1 MNSAKPIALLL
12 IYSFFFITSIYAN
25 NNIADDRIYKQAQKL
40 LAVMTLDEKVSLLSG
55 RGSYDTQNIDRLNL
69 PSLQLW
75 DGPNGVR
82 SNNNEPATA
91 FPVGICMGSTW
102 NPALIEK
109 LGKALGKECRAFGV
123 EVLLGPTMNII
134 RTPLNGRNFETFSED
149 PFFSGV
155 MGTAYV
161 KGLQSENVGA
171 SVKHFIA
178 NNQETN
184 RQSVSAEISERT
196 LREIYLPA
204 YRRVIKEAQPFT
216 IMAAYN
222 QINGGHATEN
232 NYIMNSILRKEYG
245 FTGVL
250 LSDWGGV
257 KSTIQ
262 SLNASLD
269 LEMPGPGNYYE
280 KPLRKAL
287 KKGTVT
293 VDVIDQ
299 AALRMIQL
307 ILKTTNKK
315 PNLNDSLYQF
325 SDVMEINKTIARK
338 VAEESVVL
346 LKNENKLLPIN
357 TEKVRSIAI
366 IGPNANRSIN
376 QGGGSARVTAAYSVT
391 PLQGITALARKND
404 IEVNYH
410 KGVENHPAVPL
421 MEAASLRLNSHSEE
435 TGLQGEY
442 YQSYN
447 FTGAPF
453 KTERDEELRIFGIID
468 EGVFGSVL
476 WTGDFI
482 AKKSGEYRF
491 SANPGL
497 GKAKIFIDGKK
508 VVLNEKGKPAFGG
521 LLPAPKIGNI
531 LLSPGRHS
539 IKVEYSAKP
548 SFFLSLI
555 LKIVMPGVAD
565 LLKKFRFL
573 EIGCRLPE
581 PEISLAID
589 LARNADMA
597 IIVVGS
603 SDNYESE
610 GEDRPSMKLTGKQDE
625 LIESILK
632 VNQNTIVIMNT
643 GSPIE
648 MPWVNQSPAI
658 LQVWL
663 PGQEGGNAIANV
675 IFGNVNPSG
684 KLPVTFPK
692 KLEDNPSHGYY
703 PGDKKV
709 LYDEGIYVGYR
720 HYDTKNVDPLF
731 PFGHG
736 LSYTKFDYGSIA
748 GPSNITSGEKI
759 NLSITVKN
767 SGQRKG
773 QEVVQCYIRDLES
786 SIDRPYQELK
796 AFQKITLEASE
807 SKPIDILLDETAL
820 SFFDPGSNDWVT
832 EPGQFEI
839 LIGSSSRDIRSR
851 KIINFRY

>member
-109 LGKALGKECRAFGV
+109 LGKALGKECQAFGV

-482 AKKSGEYRF
+482 AKKLGEYRF

-692 KLEDNPSHGYY
+692 ILEDNPSHGYY

>member
-1 MNSAKPIALLL
+1 MNSAIPIALLL
-12 IYSFFFITSIYAN
+12 FYPFFLITLISAN
-25 NNIADDRIYKQAQKL
+25 NNTADDHIYKQAQEL

-421 MEAASLRLNSHSEE
+421 MEAASLRLNSRSEE

-548 SFFLSLI
+548 NFFLSLI

-692 KLEDNPSHGYY
+692 ILEDNPSHGYY

>member
-12 IYSFFFITSIYAN
+12 IYSFFLITSISAN
-25 NNIADDRIYKQAQKL
+25 NNTADNRIYKQASEL

-222 QINGGHATEN
+222 QINGSHATEN

-315 PNLNDSLYQF
+315 QNLNDSLYQF

-421 MEAASLRLNSHSEE
+421 MEAASLRLNSSSEE

-447 FTGAPF
+447 FTG
-453 KTERDEELRIFGIID
+453 
-468 EGVFGSVL
+468 
-476 WTGDFI
+476 DFPHPY
-482 AKKSGEYRF
+482 G
-491 SANPGL
+491 N
-497 GKAKIFIDGKK
+497 
-508 VVLNEKGKPAFGG
+508 
-521 LLPAPKIGNI
+521 LLQYHFF
-531 LLSPGRHS
+531 SPGRL
-539 IKVEYSAKP
+539 Y
-548 SFFLSLI
+548 
-555 LKIVMPGVAD
+555 
-565 LLKKFRFL
+565 
-573 EIGCRLPE
+573 
-581 PEISLAID
+581 
-589 LARNADMA
+589 
-597 IIVVGS
+597 
-603 SDNYESE
+603 
-610 GEDRPSMKLTGKQDE
+610 
-625 LIESILK
+625 
-632 VNQNTIVIMNT
+632 
-643 GSPIE
+643 
-648 MPWVNQSPAI
+648 
-658 LQVWL
+658 
-663 PGQEGGNAIANV
+663 
-675 IFGNVNPSG
+675 
-684 KLPVTFPK
+684 PV
-692 KLEDNPSHGYY
+692 
-703 PGDKKV
+703 
-709 LYDEGIYVGYR
+709 R
-720 HYDTKNVDPLF
+720 
-731 PFGHG
+731 
-736 LSYTKFDYGSIA
+736 A
-748 GPSNITSGEKI
+748 
-759 NLSITVKN
+759 
-767 SGQRKG
+767 
-773 QEVVQCYIRDLES
+773 
-786 SIDRPYQELK
+786 
-796 AFQKITLEASE
+796 
-807 SKPIDILLDETAL
+807 
-820 SFFDPGSNDWVT
+820 
-832 EPGQFEI
+832 
-839 LIGSSSRDIRSR
+839 
-851 KIINFRY
+851 

>member
-25 NNIADDRIYKQAQKL
+25 NNIADDRIYKQAQEL

-531 LLSPGRHS
+531 LLSSGRHS

-548 SFFLSLI
+548 SFFLSFI

-581 PEISLAID
+581 PEISQAID

-692 KLEDNPSHGYY
+692 ILEDNPSHGYY

-759 NLSITVKN
+759 YLSITVKN

>member
-12 IYSFFFITSIYAN
+12 IYLFFLITSIPAN
-25 NNIADDRIYKQAQKL
+25 NNTADDRIYKQAQEL

-55 RGSYDTQNIDRLNL
+55 RGSYDTQDIKRLNL

-102 NPALIEK
+102 NPELIEK
-109 LGKALGKECRAFGV
+109 LGIALGKECRAFGV

-149 PFFSGV
+149 PFINGV
-155 MGTAYV
+155 IGAAYV

-184 RQSVSAEISERT
+184 RQSVSAEISERA

-204 YRRVIKEAQPFT
+204 YKYIIKKEQPFT

-222 QINGGHATEN
+222 QINGTHATEN
-232 NYIMNSILRKEYG
+232 EYIMNSILRKEYG

-257 KSTIQ
+257 KSTIP

-287 KKGTVT
+287 KRGTLSI
-293 VDVIDQ
+293 DIIDQ
-299 AALRMIQL
+299 AALRMIRL
-307 ILKTTNKK
+307 ILKTTNQRE
-315 PNLNDSLYQF
+315 NLNNNQYQL
-325 SDVMEINKTIARK
+325 SDVMETNKAIARK
-338 VAEESVVL
+338 VAEESIVL
-346 LKNENKLLPIN
+346 LKNDNKLLPIN
-357 TEKVRSIAI
+357 KETVRSIAI
-366 IGPNANRSIN
+366 IGPNANRAIN
-376 QGGGSARVTAAYSVT
+376 QGGGSARVTAAYSIT
-391 PLQGITALARKND
+391 PLQGIMTLAIEND
-404 IEVNYH
+404 IEVDYH
-410 KGVENHPAVPL
+410 KGVENHPTVPL
-421 MEAASLRLNSHSEE
+421 MEAASLRLNSSSDE
-435 TGLQGEY
+435 TGLQGTY
-442 YQSYN
+442 YRSYD

-453 KTERDEELRIFGIID
+453 RTELDKELRIFGIID
-468 EGVFGSVL
+468 EAVFGSVL

-482 AKKSGEYRF
+482 AEKSGEYKF

-508 VVLNEKGKPAFGG
+508 VKLNEKGQPAFGG

-531 LLSPGRHS
+531 LLSSGRHS
-539 IKVEYSAKP
+539 IRVEYSAKP
-548 SFFLSLI
+548 NIFLSFI
-555 LKIVMPGVAD
+555 LKIVMPGISD

-581 PEISLAID
+581 PEISQAID
-589 LARNADMA
+589 LARNSDLS

-610 GEDRPSMKLTGKQDE
+610 GEDRPTMKLTGKQDE
-625 LIESILK
+625 LIESILN
-632 VNQNTIVIMNT
+632 VNRNTIVIINT
-643 GSPIE
+643 GSPVE
-648 MPWVNQSPAI
+648 MPWVNKCPAI

-663 PGQEGGNAIANV
+663 PGQEGGSAMANV
-675 IFGNVNPSG
+675 VFGNVNPSG
-684 KLPVTFPK
+684 KLPVTFPN
-692 KLEDNPSHGYY
+692 KLEDNPSYRYY

-709 LYDEGIYVGYR
+709 FYDEGIYVGYR
-720 HYDTKNVDPLF
+720 YYDTKNVDPLF

-736 LSYTKFDYGSIA
+736 LSYTKFDYGLIT
-748 GPSNITSGEKI
+748 GPSNIVSGEKI
-759 NLSITVKN
+759 DLSITVKN

-773 QEVVQCYIRDLES
+773 KDVIQCYVRDLES
-786 SIDRPYQELK
+786 SIDRPNKELK
-796 AFQKITLEASE
+796 AFQKVTLEPNE
-807 SKPIDILLDETAL
+807 SKLIKFSLDETAL
-820 SFFDPGSNDWVT
+820 SFFAPDYNSWIVEQGK
-832 EPGQFEI
+832 FEI

-851 KIINFRY
+851 KIINFKD

>member
-12 IYSFFFITSIYAN
+12 IYLFLLITLIPAN
-25 NNIADDRIYKQAQKL
+25 NNAADDRIYKQAKKL

-55 RGSYDTQNIDRLNL
+55 RGSYDTQNIDRLDL

-109 LGKALGKECRAFGV
+109 LGKALGKECQAFGV

-366 IGPNANRSIN
+366 IGPNANRAIN

-531 LLSPGRHS
+531 LLSSGRHS

-692 KLEDNPSHGYY
+692 ILEDNPSHGYY

>member
-421 MEAASLRLNSHSEE
+421 MEAASLRLNSRSEE

-531 LLSPGRHS
+531 LLSSGRHS

-548 SFFLSLI
+548 SFFLSFI

-603 SDNYESE
+603 PDNYESE

-692 KLEDNPSHGYY
+692 ILEDNPSHGYY

-748 GPSNITSGEKI
+748 GTSNITSGEKI

-786 SIDRPYQELK
+786 SIDRPHQELK

>member
-12 IYSFFFITSIYAN
+12 IYSFFLVTSISAN
-25 NNIADDRIYKQAQKL
+25 NTTADDRIYKQAQEL

-109 LGKALGKECRAFGV
+109 LGKALGKECRNFGV

-482 AKKSGEYRF
+482 AEKSGEYRF
-491 SANPGL
+491 SANQGL
-497 GKAKIFIDGKK
+497 G
-508 VVLNEKGKPAFGG
+508 
-521 LLPAPKIGNI
+521 
-531 LLSPGRHS
+531 
-539 IKVEYSAKP
+539 
-548 SFFLSLI
+548 LSLI
-555 LKIVMPGVAD
+555 HI
-565 LLKKFRFL
+565 
-573 EIGCRLPE
+573 
-581 PEISLAID
+581 
-589 LARNADMA
+589 
-597 IIVVGS
+597 
-603 SDNYESE
+603 
-610 GEDRPSMKLTGKQDE
+610 
-625 LIESILK
+625 
-632 VNQNTIVIMNT
+632 
-643 GSPIE
+643 
-648 MPWVNQSPAI
+648 
-658 LQVWL
+658 
-663 PGQEGGNAIANV
+663 
-675 IFGNVNPSG
+675 
-684 KLPVTFPK
+684 
-692 KLEDNPSHGYY
+692 
-703 PGDKKV
+703 
-709 LYDEGIYVGYR
+709 
-720 HYDTKNVDPLF
+720 
-731 PFGHG
+731 
-736 LSYTKFDYGSIA
+736 
-748 GPSNITSGEKI
+748 
-759 NLSITVKN
+759 
-767 SGQRKG
+767 
-773 QEVVQCYIRDLES
+773 
-786 SIDRPYQELK
+786 
-796 AFQKITLEASE
+796 
-807 SKPIDILLDETAL
+807 
-820 SFFDPGSNDWVT
+820 
-832 EPGQFEI
+832 
-839 LIGSSSRDIRSR
+839 
-851 KIINFRY
+851 

>member
-421 MEAASLRLNSHSEE
+421 MEAASLRLNSRSEE

-531 LLSPGRHS
+531 LLSSGRHS

-720 HYDTKNVDPLF
+720 HYDTKNIDPLF

-820 SFFDPGSNDWVT
+820 SFFDPGSNDWIT

>member
-1 MNSAKPIALLL
+1 MNSAIPIALLL
-12 IYSFFFITSIYAN
+12 FYPFFLITSISAN
-25 NNIADDRIYKQAQKL
+25 NNTADDHIYKQAQEL

-315 PNLNDSLYQF
+315 LNLNDSLYQF

-391 PLQGITALARKND
+391 PLQGITALARKNN

-421 MEAASLRLNSHSEE
+421 MEAASLRLNSRSEE

-468 EGVFGSVL
+468 EGIFGSVL

-531 LLSPGRHS
+531 LLSSGRHS

-548 SFFLSLI
+548 NFFLSLI

-692 KLEDNPSHGYY
+692 TLEDNPSHGYY

-820 SFFDPGSNDWVT
+820 SFFDPGSNDWIT

>member
-12 IYSFFFITSIYAN
+12 IYSFFLVTSISAN
-25 NNIADDRIYKQAQKL
+25 NNTADDRIYKQAQEL

-421 MEAASLRLNSHSEE
+421 MEAASLRLNSRSEE

-531 LLSPGRHS
+531 LLSSGRHS

-548 SFFLSLI
+548 SFFLSFI

-709 LYDEGIYVGYR
+709 FYDEGIYVGYR
-720 HYDTKNVDPLF
+720 HYDTKNIDPLF